1 MDTKI
6 TLVITAFVAAV
17 VIGAATMVAKP
28 VYAPSSCASCGAL
41 FAPGQLKISQPAV
54 GIGILARELGQPA
67 SQLAPGQ
74 LAKDLNSPG

>member
-1 MDTKI
+1 
-6 TLVITAFVAAV
+6 
-17 VIGAATMVAKP
+17 MVAKP
-28 VYAPSSCASCGAL
+28 VYAPATCSSCGGL

-74 LAKDLNSPG
+74 QAKDLNSPG